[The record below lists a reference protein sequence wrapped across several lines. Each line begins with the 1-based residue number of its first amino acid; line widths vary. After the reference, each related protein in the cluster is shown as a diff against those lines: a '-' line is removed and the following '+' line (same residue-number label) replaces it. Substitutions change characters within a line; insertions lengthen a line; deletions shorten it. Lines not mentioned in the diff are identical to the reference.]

1 MENWFEKPW
10 ETVMNISNI
19 ANLLAIVC
27 ISVFGITLCG
37 CESETESPTEITDFR
52 PSLFLTMPDY
62 INTPDGMRMDKEGNI
77 ILACPNY
84 QNRKHPGVLMKI
96 DKANKLTLFYTP
108 EAHPETTRTCPMGL
122 DFGPDGN
129 LYFADNQYFD
139 DTNYKSR
146 LIRVVIEDGIPVRS
160 ETAVDGF
167 KLSNAVIWKGN
178 YVYVSDTFF
187 DLPDKPGASG
197 IYRIGIDEMN
207 KGTVHL
213 KPNAEDPHL
222 IAQFVTVPNH
232 RNDPAGADGL
242 TFDSNG
248 NLYTGMFGDGVMYKI
263 TFDREGNV
271 TSNTEFVNDPEMPSV
286 DGIFYDK
293 ARDLIYV
300 TDSESNAI
308 HTVTTSGKRTK
319 IWENDDTD
327 GADGLLD
334 QPCEPLIRGNEL
346 IIVNFDIP
354 FPGLKNSTHD
364 QYHTI
369 SVIKLNE

>member
-1 MENWFEKPW
+1 MKTSGIVHLLTITYILIF
-10 ETVMNISNI
+10 I
-19 ANLLAIVC
+19 AAL
-27 ISVFGITLCG
+27 GGCG
-37 CESETESPTEITDFR
+37 PDAESPGETANFK

-62 INTPDGMRMDKEGNI
+62 INTPDGMTMAGDGNI

-84 QNRKHPGVLMKI
+84 QNREHPGVFMKI
-96 DKANKLTLFYTP
+96 DKANNLTLFYTP
-108 EAHPETTRTCPMGL
+108 DAHPETKRTCPMGL

-139 DTNYKSR
+139 DKNYKSR
-146 LIRVVIEDGIPVRS
+146 LIRVVIKNGVAVRS

-167 KLSNAVIWKGN
+167 KLSNAVIWRGN

-187 DLPDKPGASG
+187 DLADKPGASG
-197 IYRIGIDEMN
+197 IYRIGLDEMN

-213 KPNAEDPHL
+213 KPNATDPRL
-222 IAQFVTVPNH
+222 IAQFVTAPNH
-232 RNDPAGADGL
+232 RNDQAGADGL
-242 TFDSNG
+242 TFDNKG

-263 TFDREGNV
+263 TFDKDGNV
-271 TSNTEFVNDPEMPSV
+271 TSNTEFVNDPKMPSV
-286 DGIFYDK
+286 DGIFYDR

-300 TDSESNAI
+300 TDSERNAI

-319 IWENDDTD
+319 IWENEDTD

-334 QPCEPLIRGNEL
+334 QPCEPLVRGNEL

-354 FPGLKNSTHD
+354 FPGLKNSVHD
-364 QYHTI
+364 EHHTI
-369 SVIKLNE
+369 SVIKLNK